1 MRNLLIVVFAIAL
14 AGGTAAASDKTDV
27 MVPVH
32 QFTDSLNKGDAKT
45 ALAACAS
52 PSSIIDEFPP
62 YQWAGATA
70 CADWANDFDSY
81 NKKYGITD
89 SIATLGKP
97 RYVDI
102 TGDRAYVVLPAT
114 YRFKRSGKKV
124 TESGA
129 TMTVALQKAADGW
142 RITGWAW
149 SHGSER

>member
-1 MRNLLIVVFAIAL
+1 MRNLLMVAFAIAL
-14 AGGTAAASDKTDV
+14 AGGTAAASDQMDV

-32 QFTDSLNKGDAKT
+32 QFMDSLNKGDTKT

-62 YQWAGATA
+62 HQWAGATA
-70 CADWANDFDSY
+70 CADWANEFNSY

-97 RYVDI
+97 RHIDI
-102 TGDRAYVVLPAT
+102 SGDRAYVVLPAT
-114 YRFKRSGKKV
+114 YKFKRNGKKV

-129 TMTVALQKAADGW
+129 TLTVALQKGADGW
-142 RITGWAW
+142 RMTGWAW
-149 SHGSER
+149 SRGRER